1 MLDITVKQMK
11 YAVEIAHC
19 GSINQAA
26 QNLDITQSNLSKAMK
41 DLEYQLGYSVFQ
53 RTPAGTTV
61 TDDGQLFLHTA
72 QEIIYSLE
80 LMERQTAL
88 KKQQLAAMKIS
99 IPRATY
105 ISYAFTQF
113 FREIQNFEQIQIT
126 FSETNSEEAMDNILY
141 HGYQLGILRF
151 PEVMEENIMQLLQQK
166 KLRSRPIWTF
176 DYMLLA
182 SKESPLGG
190 KTEIAPQ
197 DLIGLTELV
206 HGDEGSTFLPEH
218 NAGSKNGK
226 HIYLYERGSQ
236 FDFLGNVPSTYMWV
250 SPLPQK
256 VLQQHGL
263 IQLPSAA
270 SRYRYKDILIYHEDY
285 PFTGYAKQFYDILLQ
300 TKDEIRHC
308 L

>member
-72 QEIIYSLE
+72 QEIIFSLE

-113 FREIQNFEQIQIT
+113 FRVIQDFEQIQIT
-126 FSETNSEEAMDNILY
+126 FSETNSEEAVDNILY

-182 SKESPLGG
+182 SKESPLSG
-190 KTEIAPQ
+190 KTEIARQ

-206 HGDEGSTFLPEH
+206 HGDEGSAFLPEH

-256 VLQQHGL
+256 ILQQHGL

>member
-53 RTPAGTTV
+53 RTPTGTTV

-88 KKQQLAAMKIS
+88 KKQKLAAMKIS

-126 FSETNSEEAMDNILY
+126 FSETNSEEAVDNILY

-151 PEVMEENIMQLLQQK
+151 PEVMEENIKQLLQQRR
-166 KLRSRPIWTF
+166 LRSRPIWSF
-176 DYMLLA
+176 DYMFLA
-182 SKESPLGG
+182 SKESPLSG

-256 VLQQHGL
+256 ILQQHGL

-270 SRYRYKDILIYHEDY
+270 RRYRYKDILIYHEDY

>member
-53 RTPAGTTV
+53 RTPSGTTV

-72 QEIIYSLE
+72 QEIIFSLE

-113 FREIQNFEQIQIT
+113 FRVIQDFEQIQIT
-126 FSETNSEEAMDNILY
+126 FSETNSEEAVDNILY

-151 PEVMEENIMQLLQQK
+151 PVVMEENIMQLLQQK
-166 KLRSRPIWTF
+166 KLRFRPIWTF

-182 SKESPLGG
+182 SKESPLSG

-263 IQLPSAA
+263 IQLPCTT

>member
-53 RTPAGTTV
+53 RTPSGTTV

-88 KKQQLAAMKIS
+88 KKQKLAAMKIS

-126 FSETNSEEAMDNILY
+126 FSETNSEEAVDNILY

-151 PEVMEENIMQLLQQK
+151 PEVMEENIKQLLQQRR
-166 KLRSRPIWTF
+166 LRSRPIWSF
-176 DYMLLA
+176 DYMFLA
-182 SKESPLGG
+182 SKESPLSG

-197 DLIGLTELV
+197 DLNGLTELV
-206 HGDEGSTFLPEH
+206 HGDEGGAFLPEH
-218 NAGSKNGK
+218 NAGSKEEK
-226 HIYLYERGSQ
+226 RIYLYERGSQ
-236 FDFLGNVPSTYMWV
+236 FDFLGNVPTTYMWV

-256 VLQQHGL
+256 VLQQHRL
-263 IQLPSAA
+263 IQLPCTT

-300 TKDEIRHC
+300 TKEEIRHC

>member
-113 FREIQNFEQIQIT
+113 FRVIQDFEQIQIT
-126 FSETNSEEAMDNILY
+126 FSETNSEEAVDNILY

-182 SKESPLGG
+182 SKESPLSG

-218 NAGSKNGK
+218 NAESKNGK